1 MTSYFSFIF
10 LAAFLP
16 AVVVLYAVAPRRTRW
31 VVLLIASYAF
41 FFWLSRTLIL
51 ALWVSTLSIYL
62 TGLGLGALIRQR
74 DAAVKAVKS
83 GKREIRARYARKM
96 KLVLAAGLIV
106 NFGLLAAFKY
116 LAFFGSIIDGACA
129 AVGIPLNLELPVW
142 AAPIGISFYTLMAGS
157 YLIDVFRGT
166 VAPDRNLGR
175 VALFLGYFPQIME
188 GPICRYGQTA
198 DALMAGE
205 PVTRPNLYAGSLR
218 MLWGLAKKMIVA
230 DRLNAF
236 VKPVFADYTSYDG
249 TVIAVAAVLY
259 TLQLY
264 CDFSGTMDVAL
275 GMSRIFDISLPENFR
290 QPFFSRTASGF
301 WQRWHITLGT
311 WLRDYI
317 YYPVSLSK
325 PMKKLTSKARKRFGN
340 RYGPL
345 LASSAALFVR
355 MARQRPVARC
365 GLAVHLLRYVLLRA
379 HCVRQP
385 HRSDGSPSGRAAA
398 HQSRVRGLSRVP
410 DCAYARDHRGGRAV
424 LPRRGA
430 RCGARHVRRHVHRFR
445 AGDSDRR
452 NPSGH
457 CVERHQH
464 GYARFRRCGSIHRS
478 LAGG

>member
-1 MTSYFSFIF
+1 
-10 LAAFLP
+10 
-16 AVVVLYAVAPRRTRW
+16 
-31 VVLLIASYAF
+31 
-41 FFWLSRTLIL
+41 
-51 ALWVSTLSIYL
+51 
-62 TGLGLGALIRQR
+62 
-74 DAAVKAVKS
+74 
-83 GKREIRARYARKM
+83 
-96 KLVLAAGLIV
+96 
-106 NFGLLAAFKY
+106 
-116 LAFFGSIIDGACA
+116 
-129 AVGIPLNLELPVW
+129 
-142 AAPIGISFYTLMAGS
+142 
-157 YLIDVFRGT
+157 
-166 VAPDRNLGR
+166 
-175 VALFLGYFPQIME
+175 
-188 GPICRYGQTA
+188 
-198 DALMAGE
+198 MAGE

-325 PMKKLTSKARKRFGN
+325 PMKKLTSKARKRFGTATG
-340 RYGPL
+340 RCSPRRQLFCAYGSATACGTVRARSTSSSVCTTSCSLWPA
-345 LASSAALFVR
+345 ASSIR
-355 MARQRPVARC
+355 
-365 GLAVHLLRYVLLRA
+365 
-379 HCVRQP
+379 RQP
-385 HRSDGSPSGRAAA
+385 VWPSGCTSVASPAGYRAF
-398 HQSRVRGLSRVP
+398 QI
-410 DCAYARDHRGGRAV
+410 ARTLVIIVVGE
-424 LPRRGA
+424 LFIPRRGA
-430 RCGARHVRRHVHRFR
+430 RCGARHVRRHVHRFVP
-445 AGDSDRR
+445 GDSDRR

-464 GYARFRRCGSIHRS
+464 GHARFRRCDSIHRS

>member
-16 AVVVLYAVAPRRTRW
+16 VVVVLYAVAPRRTRW
-31 VVLLIASYAF
+31 VVLLMASYVF

-96 KLVLAAGLIV
+96 KLVLAAGLVV

-218 MLWGLAKKMIVA
+218 MLL
-230 DRLNAF
+230 
-236 VKPVFADYTSYDG
+236 
-249 TVIAVAAVLY
+249 
-259 TLQLY
+259 
-264 CDFSGTMDVAL
+264 
-275 GMSRIFDISLPENFR
+275 SLI
-290 QPFFSRTASGF
+290 
-301 WQRWHITLGT
+301 HI
-311 WLRDYI
+311 
-317 YYPVSLSK
+317 
-325 PMKKLTSKARKRFGN
+325 
-340 RYGPL
+340 
-345 LASSAALFVR
+345 
-355 MARQRPVARC
+355 
-365 GLAVHLLRYVLLRA
+365 
-379 HCVRQP
+379 
-385 HRSDGSPSGRAAA
+385 
-398 HQSRVRGLSRVP
+398 
-410 DCAYARDHRGGRAV
+410 
-424 LPRRGA
+424 
-430 RCGARHVRRHVHRFR
+430 
-445 AGDSDRR
+445 
-452 NPSGH
+452 
-457 CVERHQH
+457 
-464 GYARFRRCGSIHRS
+464 
-478 LAGG
+478 